1 MEQADLEAEIEPEA
15 AHDEVIDIFLTC
27 ATQAMPFFSSQ
38 IETTPFVKFACEKF
52 FPLSAWKFIG
62 ATEGDPAQTQLRLL
76 KVFAELCGHCGT
88 LEKAKEKIETIYS
101 ILLEFLPPPPADL
114 ENMETPSILF
124 SHVEC
129 LLYSIHALGKQ
140 CPEFLAF
147 ASEDEKLKDFRNR
160 LQFLS
165 RNTQGYVKKLQDEI
179 KAGKVSKDPKTDEE
193 KLKVIGLMTTSNIQ
207 TLIRDLYQSSYKAVV
222 RLSWVP
228 VKTKNVIKVDNGNK
242 EKETETLATTAT
254 KRHAPITFSNGDNK
268 KSDGA
273 RTPKQA
279 RHSSQ
284 QVYSP
289 PSGKFSSKF
298 NNSQRGGG
306 GGGGGGGTGRNFN
319 QRNRFNNNSNKR
331 QGGGF
336 NRNRR

>member
-1 MEQADLEAEIEPEA
+1 MEQADLDADIEPEA

-27 ATQAMPFFSSQ
+27 ATQAMPFFSAQ

-76 KVFAELCGHCGT
+76 KVFAELCGHCGA
-88 LEKAKEKIETIYS
+88 LEKAKEKIETIYNV
-101 ILLEFLPPPPADL
+101 LLEFLPPPPADL
-114 ENMETPSILF
+114 ENLETPSILF

-129 LLYSIHALGKQ
+129 LLYSVHALGKQ

-147 ASEDEKLKDFRNR
+147 AAEEDKLKDFRNR

-228 VKTKNVIKVDNGNK
+228 AKTKNVIKVDNGNK
-242 EKETETLATTAT
+242 EKEVEPVAGT
-254 KRHAPITFSNGDNK
+254 KRHAPITFSNGDK
-268 KSDGA
+268 ADDAK
-273 RTPKQA
+273 TPKQA

-306 GGGGGGGTGRNFN
+306 GGRN
-319 QRNRFNNNSNKR
+319 QRNRFNNKR
-331 QGGGF
+331 GGF